1 MLVSGRIPILVHQLN
16 EISSSEV
23 KPQASMD
30 HEAGGLQSDMGIKRY
45 LISYDRRNTKTRP

>member
-45 LISYDRRNTKTRP
+45 LISYDR